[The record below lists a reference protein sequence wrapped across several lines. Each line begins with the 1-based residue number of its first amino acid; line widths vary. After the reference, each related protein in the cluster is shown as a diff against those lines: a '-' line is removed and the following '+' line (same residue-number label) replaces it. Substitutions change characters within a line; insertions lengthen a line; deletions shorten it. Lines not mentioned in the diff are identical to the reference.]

1 LNVSTRSIL
10 SYSDIPLFIP
20 FSDSPFLFNRFMIL
34 DIACSNYPAMATS
47 FSAEEP
53 ENVAAVAVAVA
64 VGGSRELRHSPH
76 SDFFR

>member
-1 LNVSTRSIL
+1 
-10 SYSDIPLFIP
+10 
-20 FSDSPFLFNRFMIL
+20 MIL

-64 VGGSRELRHSPH
+64 VGGGGSRELRHSPH

>member
-1 LNVSTRSIL
+1 
-10 SYSDIPLFIP
+10 
-20 FSDSPFLFNRFMIL
+20 MIL
-34 DIACSNYPAMATS
+34 DIACSNYPAMAKS